1 MATKT
6 ILALAVGDPKASQ
19 LIDHPNKL
27 PGVRPYIS
35 GLIDGLAKSGFQ
47 LGADADYVIDYRH
60 NWLDH
65 IVAGTAF
72 KELPDDPAL
81 IYAMSTR
88 VLRAAGDHTDG
99 IPIVFPSVSRP
110 EGEQHVK
117 KGRATGF
124 AALRAQ
130 SAGECFDRFFKS
142 VPGLKEVL
150 IPNFDEHEPGDNA
163 LQLVIDAATKHG
175 VDPKPIPVR
184 SHRDLL
190 EKLDALPKRES
201 GKPAICGV
209 HVLPVDMFFGA
220 TREIIKTVQDEKN
233 LPAFF
238 SVTDWVSPARGGAFG
253 GHGVP
258 QFTCGQK
265 TARHVK
271 QILSGGPDAAFPQV
285 VVAQKE
291 DFEWAVNGAAAA
303 ALGISTKID
312 AAVRVI

>member
-35 GLIDGLAKSGFQ
+35 GLIDGLAKSGCR
-47 LGADADYVIDYRH
+47 LGADFVIDYRH

-72 KELPDDPAL
+72 KELPADPAL

-110 EGEQHVK
+110 DGELHVK
-117 KGRATGF
+117 TGRASGF

-130 SAGECFDRFFKS
+130 TAGDCFEKFLKS
-142 VPGLKEVL
+142 VPGLKQVI
-150 IPNFDEHEPGDNA
+150 IPSFDEHEPGDNA

-175 VDPKPIPVR
+175 VEPKPIPVR

-190 EKLDALPKRES
+190 DKLCALPGREQ
-201 GKPAICGV
+201 GAPALCGV

-220 TREIIKTVQDEKN
+220 TREIIKAVQEERN

-238 SVTDWVSPARGGAFG
+238 SVTDWVSQARGGAFG
-253 GHGVP
+253 GFGVP

-271 QILSGGPDAAFPQV
+271 AILSDGPDAEFPAV
-285 VVAQKE
+285 VMARKE

-303 ALGISTKID
+303 ALGISTTID

>member
-35 GLIDGLAKSGFQ
+35 GLIDGLTKVGVR
-47 LGADADYVIDYRH
+47 LGADFVIDYRQ

-65 IVAGTAF
+65 IVKGTAF
-72 KELPDDPAL
+72 KELPADPDL

-88 VLRAAGDHTDG
+88 VLRAAGDHTVG

-110 EGEQHVK
+110 EGEPHVLA
-117 KGRATGF
+117 GRATGF

-130 SAGECFDRFFKS
+130 SAGECFNRFFKS
-142 VPGLKEVL
+142 VPSLKQVL
-150 IPNFDEHEPGDNA
+150 IPSFDEHEPGDNA
-163 LQLVIDAATKHG
+163 LQLVIDAATKCG

-184 SHRDLL
+184 SHQDLL
-190 EKLDALPKRES
+190 DKLCALPARGQGE
-201 GKPAICGV
+201 PALCGV

-220 TREIIKTVQDEKN
+220 TREIIKTVQEEKN

-238 SVTDWVSPARGGAFG
+238 SVTDWVSEARGGAFG
-253 GHGVP
+253 GYGVP
-258 QFTCGQK
+258 QFKCGQR
-265 TARHVK
+265 TAQHVQ
-271 QILSGGPDAAFPQV
+271 QILSGGPDAAFPAV
-285 VVAQKE
+285 VVAQTE
-291 DFEWAVNGAAAA
+291 DFDWAVSGAAAA
-303 ALGISTKID
+303 ALGLSAPTD
-312 AAVRVI
+312 GVRVI

>member
-35 GLIDGLAKSGFQ
+35 GLIDGLAKSGCQ
-47 LGADADYVIDYRH
+47 LGADFIIDYRH

-65 IVAGTAF
+65 IVEGTAF
-72 KELPDDPAL
+72 KELPGNPAL

-88 VLRAAGDHTDG
+88 VLRAAGDHTKG

-110 EGEQHVK
+110 EGELHVQA
-117 KGRATGF
+117 GRATGF

-130 SAGECFDRFFKS
+130 SAGDCFDKFFKS
-142 VPGLKEVL
+142 VPSLKQVL
-150 IPNFDEHEPGDNA
+150 IPSFDEHEPGDNA
-163 LQLVIDAATKHG
+163 LQLVIDAAVKHG

-190 EKLDALPKRES
+190 DKLCDLPPRKS
-201 GKPAICGV
+201 GEPAICGV

-220 TREIIKTVQDEKN
+220 TREIIKTVQGEKN

-238 SVTDWVSPARGGAFG
+238 SVTDWVDEARGGAFG
-253 GHGVP
+253 GYGVP
-258 QFTCGQK
+258 QYTCGQK
-265 TARHVK
+265 TAPHVQ
-271 QILSGGPDAAFPQV
+271 QILSSGPAAQLLKV
-285 VVAQKE
+285 VVAVGT
-291 DFEWAVNGAAAA
+291 DFVWAVSRAAAT
-303 ALGISTKID
+303 ALGMSIGTD
-312 AAVRVI
+312 VGAQLL

>member
-6 ILALAVGDPKASQ
+6 ILALAVGDPQYSQ

-35 GLIDGLAKSGFQ
+35 GLIDGLAKSGCQ
-47 LGADADYVIDYRH
+47 LGTHFVVDYRH

-65 IVAGTAF
+65 IVKGTAF

-110 EGEQHVK
+110 EGEPHVTA
-117 KGRATGF
+117 GRATGF

-130 SAGECFDRFFKS
+130 SAGECFNRFFRS
-142 VPGLKEVL
+142 VPSLKQVL

-163 LQLVIDAATKHG
+163 LQLVTEAAIKNG
-175 VDPKPIPVR
+175 VVPQTIPVR
-184 SHRDLL
+184 SHQDLL
-190 EKLDALPKRES
+190 DKLCDLPRRER
-201 GKPAICGV
+201 GEPATLGV

-220 TREIIKTVQDEKN
+220 TREIIKTVQEDKN

-238 SVTDWVSPARGGAFG
+238 SVTDWVTEASGGAFG
-253 GHGVP
+253 GYGVP
-258 QFTCGQK
+258 QFTCGQR
-265 TARHVK
+265 TAAHVQ
-271 QILSGGPDAAFPQV
+271 QILASDDGDARLLDV
-285 VVAQKE
+285 VVAAGS
-291 DFEWAVNGAAAA
+291 DFDWAVSSAAAT
-303 ALGISTKID
+303 ALGLSNVD
-312 AAVRVI
+312 AAARLL

>member
-35 GLIDGLAKSGFQ
+35 GLIDGLAKCGWQ
-47 LGADADYVIDYRH
+47 LGTDFDIDYRH

-65 IVAGTAF
+65 IVKGTAF
-72 KELPDDPAL
+72 KELPDDAAL

-110 EGEQHVK
+110 DGEPHVQS
-117 KGRATGF
+117 GRATGF

-130 SAGECFDRFFKS
+130 SAGDCFDKFLKS
-142 VPGLKEVL
+142 VPGLQQVIIL
-150 IPNFDEHEPGDNA
+150 NFDEHEPGDNA
-163 LQLVIDAATKHG
+163 LKLVIAAAKKNG
-175 VDPKPIPVR
+175 VDPHPITVL
-184 SHRDLL
+184 SHPDLL
-190 EKLDALPKRES
+190 DKLSTLPRRGQGE
-201 GKPAICGV
+201 PATCGV

-220 TREIIKTVQDEKN
+220 TREIIKTVQEEKN

-238 SVTDWVSPARGGAFG
+238 SVTDWVSEARGGAFG
-253 GHGVP
+253 GYGVP
-258 QFTCGQK
+258 QYKCGQK
-265 TARHVK
+265 TAQHVQ
-271 QILSGGPDAAFPQV
+271 QILGSPGAEFPKV

-291 DFEWAVNGAAAA
+291 DFEWAVSAAAAA
-303 ALGISTKID
+303 ALGISSTID
-312 AAVRVI
+312 GAVRVL